1 MGRKSKDKIIGNRG
15 RNTHTVELIKEV
27 GGYVLNG
34 TMKEDKE
41 GEFMYTETRESS
53 VIDYI
58 IVNEYDLDRMEKFRV
73 EGRVDS
79 DHLLVTTRI
88 HGEERSKEEE
98 EEEKERKSRI
108 RIRCVIKAKQKY
120 MEETDE
126 IDRDT
131 NMISA

>member
-1 MGRKSKDKIIGNRG
+1 M
-15 RNTHTVELIKEV
+15 IKEV
-27 GGYVLNG
+27 GEYVLNG
-34 TMKEDKE
+34 TIKEDKE
-41 GEFMYTETRESS
+41 GEFMYTGTRGSS

-88 HGEERSKEEE
+88 HGGEGSKEEE

-108 RIRCVIKAKQKY
+108 RIRWVTKAKQKY

-126 IDRDT
+126 IEGVTEEEGETIEKKWEHLRKR
-131 NMISA
+131 MH